1 MNAAVQNR
9 PLPSISLVTCSYQ
22 QARYLEATIQS
33 VLEQDYPSLEYAV
46 IDGDSTDGS
55 VDVIRRYQSHL
66 ADWVSEPDRG
76 QTDALI
82 KGFDRTTGE
91 IMGWLCSDDLLL
103 PGALQAIGEYFA
115 RNPRAMAVY
124 GDALWID
131 GDGRYLR
138 AKREI
143 PFNRF
148 VFLHDHNY
156 IPQPSMFWR
165 RSLYRNVGGL
175 NRDFNLAMD
184 GDLWDRFAEH
194 GAIEHLPRYLSCM
207 RCYPEQKT
215 RALRPQARAENAA
228 LRIRRRGAFG
238 EYFQPLL
245 YPCAKALRVAIKAFS
260 GTYLGEVPH
269 EHLLWLK
276 RIARVMPETAET
288 RR

>member
-1 MNAAVQNR
+1 MNTSTAHS
-9 PLPSISLVTCSYQ
+9 LPSISLVTCSFQ

-33 VLEQDYPSLEYAV
+33 VLAQQYPRLEYAV
-46 IDGDSTDGS
+46 IDGESTDGS
-55 VDVIRRYQSHL
+55 VDVIRRYQSLL
-66 ADWVSEPDRG
+66 ADWVSEPDQG

-82 KGFDRTTGE
+82 KGFERTTGE

-103 PGALQAIGEYFA
+103 PGALQAVGEFFA
-115 RNPRAMAVY
+115 RNPRIMAVY

-138 AKREI
+138 PKREI

-165 RSLYRNVGGL
+165 RSLYREVGGL
-175 NRDFNLAMD
+175 DRAFNLAMD
-184 GDLWDRFAEH
+184 GDLWDRFAQRGTIDH
-194 GAIEHLPRYLSCM
+194 VPRYLSCM

-215 RALRPQARAENAA
+215 RALRPQAEAENAA
-228 LRIRRRGAFG
+228 LRIRRLGTTG

-245 YPCAKALRVAIKAFS
+245 FPCAKALRVAIKAFS
-260 GTYLGEVPH
+260 GSYVSQVPY

-276 RIARVMPETAET
+276 RLAQFLPEPLET
-288 RR
+288 GR